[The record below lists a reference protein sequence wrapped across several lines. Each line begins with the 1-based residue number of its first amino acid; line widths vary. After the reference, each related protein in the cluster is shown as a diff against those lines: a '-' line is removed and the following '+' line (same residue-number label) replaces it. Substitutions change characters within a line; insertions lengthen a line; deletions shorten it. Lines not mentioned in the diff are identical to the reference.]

1 VDGLVFNQILGHEAG
16 WLEREFEEG
25 EVRKFVMAMEG
36 DKAPGP
42 DGFSIASVLGSCQR
56 RHHEDL

>member
-1 VDGLVFNQILGHEAG
+1 
-16 WLEREFEEG
+16 LEREFEEG

-42 DGFSIASVLGSCQR
+42 DGFSIAFLQVCWEVVKEDIMKIFRGVSC
-56 RHHEDL
+56 